1 MKSWT
6 KREVRRKLLR
16 RIFPFCM
23 GIVIVILSSVASFG
37 HEVEASAG
45 LDDFDK
51 AAVQTLQAIASGI
64 AGVLNVYMDARV
76 TEMLVCASLSERFK
90 EALSSSEMR
99 ADANRKLEEW
109 LKTSGAYEAI
119 LVLDKTGTCLAS
131 APAGLVNRDFSNN
144 PAFQAA
150 VKGKL
155 TILDARKSDAV
166 ASLDPKSK
174 GWTATIAVPIKV
186 ENKVDGVLMSFLKW
200 SRLAALV
207 MSAQV
212 GKTGY
217 VWVLNSQNQVIIH
230 PAEHLYGESV
240 RGPKIRMPLLDDA
253 IKKKV
258 PYLSYEFENIRTRR
272 ADTKLVAMAYPQG
285 YGNFPGLGWTIGAG
299 ADRAELGPNQ
309 SLLKIFLR
317 HYFFR

>member
-1 MKSWT
+1 MKT
-6 KREVRRKLLR
+6 RKKREVVGNLLR
-16 RIFPFCM
+16 RILPFCI
-23 GIVIVILSSVASFG
+23 GIAIVALSSVAGFG
-37 HEVEASAG
+37 QQVQVRGG

-51 AAVQTLQAIASGI
+51 AAVQTLQAIATGI
-64 AGVLNVYMDARV
+64 FRDLNVYMDARV
-76 TEMLVCASLSERFK
+76 TEMLVCPALSESFK
-90 EALSSSEMR
+90 EALAKPEMR
-99 ADANRKLEEW
+99 ADANRKLEKW

-119 LVLDKTGTCLAS
+119 LVLDKAGTCLAS
-131 APAGLVNRDFSNN
+131 APAGLVNQDFSSNS
-144 PAFQAA
+144 AFQGA
-150 VKGKL
+150 VGGKL
-155 TILDARKSDAV
+155 TIVDAHKSDAV

-186 ENKVDGVLMSFLKW
+186 ANKVDGVLMSFLKW

-207 MSAQV
+207 MSVQA

-217 VWVLNSQNQVIIH
+217 VWMVNNQNQVVIH
-230 PAEHLYGESV
+230 PNEQLYGESV
-240 RGPKIRMPLLDDA
+240 RGPRIKLPQLDDA
-253 IKKKV
+253 IKKKA

-285 YGNFPGLGWTIGAG
+285 YGNFAGLGWTVGVG